1 MSKEYITRSK
11 FQAGDSVWVMRNMKI
26 EQTEI
31 YSVNINIT
39 RKGVEIL
46 HYITTPIGEVYIEE
60 ENIFTTK
67 QELIESLQN
76 KTSAVIKSDW
86 SDAPKLDGGQ
96 PMEVRTTMWTPAPE
110 DVGGEKREEV
120 GIVRVDYIC
129 SNCKKGNMR
138 PTGTSYHTNT
148 TQHQN
153 KCNTCGYIST
163 MDKTYPYI
171 EYIQKD

>member
-11 FQAGDSVWVMRNMKI
+11 FQAGDSVWVMVMRNMKI
-26 EQTEI
+26 EQT
-31 YSVNINIT
+31 
-39 RKGVEIL
+39 
-46 HYITTPIGEVYIEE
+46 EVYIEE

-67 QELIESLQN
+67 QELIESVQN